1 VHFMCLYLGVFF
13 FLSVFILGF
22 NDHSVK
28 FLGDFCVYS
37 YQFLYLVVILS
48 SYFESLEMNWRH
60 KHEG

>member
-1 VHFMCLYLGVFF
+1 MPLSWSVF